1 MSQSRFCKRDF
12 RHFPFSS
19 VGVEADAEKMA
30 MVVKEL
36 KGKNLEE
43 VMAAGTKKLGSMPS
57 GNWANLSRV
66 SAYEWE
72 FKVMSVLQLGSS
84 CGSN

>member
-1 MSQSRFCKRDF
+1 M
-12 RHFPFSS
+12 
-19 VGVEADAEKMA
+19 EADAEKMA

-57 GNWANLSRV
+57 GNWEKSGSANDWKL
-66 SAYEWE
+66 
-72 FKVMSVLQLGSS
+72 KVMSVLQLGSS

>member
-1 MSQSRFCKRDF
+1 MPRSHICKRDF
-12 RHFPFSS
+12 RPFPFSS

-57 GNWANLSRV
+57 GNWENSSSV
-66 SAYEWE
+66 SAYD
-72 FKVMSVLQLGSS
+72 
-84 CGSN
+84 C

>member
-1 MSQSRFCKRDF
+1 MLAEEKCQQAISLSLTYEYV
-12 RHFPFSS
+12 PLSSS

-57 GNWANLSRV
+57 GNKENSV
-66 SAYEWE
+66 SAYDCKL
-72 FKVMSVLQLGSS
+72 KVMSVLQTSL
-84 CGSN
+84 